1 MASFSILD
9 NTMCSFVFSFNCH
22 NFTYRQ
28 SLGIQIMLRYF
39 LLKTAMYL
47 IINRILNDCPASMH
61 IAKKSIKK
69 DMPSIEAEESV

>member
-1 MASFSILD
+1 
-9 NTMCSFVFSFNCH
+9 
-22 NFTYRQ
+22 
-28 SLGIQIMLRYF
+28 MLRYF